1 MAQLSHLSLNHF
13 LVVGALLFAFGILA
27 VVTRRNAVAVLMG
40 IELILNAA
48 NLNLVA
54 FGRYVAGGIAG
65 QIFGLFVI
73 VLAAAEAAVGLA
85 IILAIYQ
92 MVRHIDTTQT
102 TTLKE

>member
-1 MAQLSHLSLNHF
+1 MTHLTLSHF
-13 LVVGALLFAFGILA
+13 LIVGALLFGFGIFA

-54 FGRYVAGGIAG
+54 FGRYVAGNIGG
-65 QIFGLFVI
+65 QVFGLFVI

-85 IILAIYQ
+85 IILSLYQ
-92 MVRHIDTTQT
+92 MVRNIDASQAN
-102 TTLKE
+102 TLKE

>member
-1 MAQLSHLSLNHF
+1 MAQLSLNHF
-13 LVVGALLFAFGILA
+13 LVVGALLFGFGVLA

-54 FGRYVAGGIAG
+54 FGRYVAGGIGG

-92 MVRHIDTTQT
+92 MVRHIDTSRV
-102 TTLKE
+102 TTLRQ